1 MRTQEAP
8 GSKPESDLLLDS
20 RYAITLISD
29 LIAFRTVRS
38 RHLSFEPPA
47 GGTQLQQPQ
56 LTKTVQEGRSQ
67 GLGDGSLRHSQSEIQ
82 MLLKTRVGQ
91 PLTFPELSMS
101 RPTPEAT
108 SRDDSGRGGGAAGWV
123 GGTFLVCG
131 AAPPCCSAEPA
142 WPRVHQGGGFGAQAA
157 RGAPGSGVGQWMRHD
172 LPSLA
177 FCVDPPRASVF
188 SRKTRWSSA
197 LGSSLSSS
205 DRSSGRSGQAVLRS
219 DRPQTL
225 SLLRLS
231 SCP

>member
-1 MRTQEAP
+1 M
-8 GSKPESDLLLDS
+8 
-20 RYAITLISD
+20 ISD
-29 LIAFRTVRS
+29 LAASRTVRS
-38 RHLSFEPPA
+38 RCLSFEPPA
-47 GGTQLQQPQ
+47 AGTQLQQPQ
-56 LTKTVQEGRSQ
+56 LTKTVQEEWSQ

-108 SRDDSGRGGGAAGWV
+108 SCDDSGRGRGAAGWV

-142 WPRVHQGGGFGAQAA
+142 WPRVHPGGGFGAQAA

-177 FCVDPPRASVF
+177 FCVDPPPPGFRVF
-188 SRKTRWSSA
+188 QEN
-197 LGSSLSSS
+197 SLVFGA
-205 DRSSGRSGQAVLRS
+205 RLKPVLVGQVLR
-219 DRPQTL
+219 TL
-225 SLLRLS
+225 WAGGAPLGPPADPEPPLPVLMPVMPCLR
-231 SCP
+231 CPAP